1 MKCMTVK
8 EIDELLEQMSKKNQE
23 EFEVNNTITE
33 TVVNPNIDEEI
44 HKLLKEIEK
53 LFKEKTN
60 KKNYV
65 KDEIFC
71 SF

>member
-44 HKLLKEIEK
+44 HKLLKEIER

-65 KDEIFC
+65 KDEVFC

>member
-33 TVVNPNIDEEI
+33 TVINHHIDEEI
-44 HKLLKEIEK
+44 HKLLKETER

-60 KKNYV
+60 KKNHV
-65 KDEIFC
+65 KDEIFY

>member
-44 HKLLKEIEK
+44 HKLLKEIEI

-71 SF
+71 LF

>member
-8 EIDELLEQMSKKNQE
+8 EIDELLEQMSKKNQK
-23 EFEVNNTITE
+23 EFEVNNIITE

>member
-23 EFEVNNTITE
+23 EFEVNNSITE
-33 TVVNPNIDEEI
+33 AVINPNIDEEI
-44 HKLLKEIEK
+44 HKLLKEIEI

>member
-33 TVVNPNIDEEI
+33 TIVNPNIDEEI
-44 HKLLKEIEK
+44 HKLLKEIER

-60 KKNYV
+60 KKNYI

>member
-8 EIDELLEQMSKKNQE
+8 EIDELLEQMSKKNQK

>member
-8 EIDELLEQMSKKNQE
+8 EIER
-23 EFEVNNTITE
+23 
-33 TVVNPNIDEEI
+33 
-44 HKLLKEIEK
+44 

>member
-1 MKCMTVK
+1 
-8 EIDELLEQMSKKNQE
+8 MSKKNQE
-23 EFEVNNTITE
+23 EFEVNNSITE
-33 TVVNPNIDEEI
+33 AVINPNIDEEI
-44 HKLLKEIEK
+44 HKLLKEIEI

-65 KDEIFC
+65 KDEIFS

>member
-1 MKCMTVK
+1 MTVK

-23 EFEVNNTITE
+23 EFEVNNSITE
-33 TVVNPNIDEEI
+33 AVINPNIDEEI
-44 HKLLKEIEK
+44 HKLLKEIEI

>member
-44 HKLLKEIEK
+44 HKLLKEIER

>member
-33 TVVNPNIDEEI
+33 TIVNPNIDEEI
-44 HKLLKEIEK
+44 HKLLKEIER

>member
-8 EIDELLEQMSKKNQE
+8 EIDELLEQMSKKNQK

-44 HKLLKEIEK
+44 HKLLKEIER

>member
-33 TVVNPNIDEEI
+33 TVINPNIDEEI
-44 HKLLKEIEK
+44 HKLLKETER

-60 KKNYV
+60 KKNHV
-65 KDEIFC
+65 KDEIFY

>member
-1 MKCMTVK
+1 MTVK

-33 TVVNPNIDEEI
+33 TVINPNIDEEI
-44 HKLLKEIEK
+44 HKLLKETER

-60 KKNYV
+60 KKNHV
-65 KDEIFC
+65 KDEIFY

>member
-33 TVVNPNIDEEI
+33 TIVNPNIDEEI
-44 HKLLKEIEK
+44 HKLLKEIEI

-60 KKNYV
+60 KKKYV

>member
-65 KDEIFC
+65 KDEVFC